1 MVETAFELH
10 EANYPYGKMEI
21 YIVRR
26 GDTLWRIASRYRCV
40 TTQELAEVN
49 NVRAPRYLIKV
60 GQQLRIPGCS

>member
-1 MVETAFELH
+1 MQLKFMEGTGDLVETAFELH

-49 NVRAPRYLIKV
+49 NVRAPL
-60 GQQLRIPGCS
+60 